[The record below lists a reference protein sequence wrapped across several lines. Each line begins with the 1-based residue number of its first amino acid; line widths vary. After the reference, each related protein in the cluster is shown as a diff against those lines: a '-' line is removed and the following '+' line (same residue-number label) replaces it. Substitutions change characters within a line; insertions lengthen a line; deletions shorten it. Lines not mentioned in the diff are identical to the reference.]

1 MYFLKLGFNQLKTE
15 QGMELQGKE
24 EKMDEKNTGYNST
37 SQSIVC
43 FMFCHIEWLSLTQHH
58 SKIRG
63 LIIIHWNFVHV
74 MCLNFV

>member
-43 FMFCHIEWLSLTQHH
+43 FMFCHIE
-58 SKIRG
+58 
-63 LIIIHWNFVHV
+63 
-74 MCLNFV
+74 